1 MDARRR
7 MSVLAGGF
15 AASQMLYVAARLD
28 LAEALAAG
36 PLPIEALGVRCGARP
51 EPLLRVVRALAAFGV
66 FELSPSNVV
75 SNSPLSDLLRAGA
88 DESMRDVAL
97 LYGDEHY
104 LAMSELLEAVQR
116 GGTAFEHAYR
126 KPHFSYLAS
135 NPEAAS
141 TYYGAE
147 AAARRRTAKE
157 IVRAHDFSGA
167 AGVVE
172 VAGGAGE
179 VIRAVLHANPALGG
193 VLAESAGH
201 ARRARAR
208 IQADGLADRCEVEA
222 CDVFESVPRGAGVYV
237 LAHVVH
243 GLDDAHAERVLNNCA
258 RAMNEGGLVLV
269 VERLLPETAHASVEA
284 QESLLH
290 DAVAL
295 AISGGRT
302 RSQDELRSLLAAA
315 GLRVVECR
323 SLQSGD
329 CMLIATAVD

>member
-15 AASQMLYVAARLD
+15 AASQMLYVAARLNIAD
-28 LAEALAAG
+28 ALAAG
-36 PLPIEALGVRCGARP
+36 PLPIEDLSGRCGAKP
-51 EPLLRVVRALAAFGV
+51 GPLLRVVRALAAFGV
-66 FELSPSNVV
+66 FELSPANVV
-75 SNSPLSDLLRAGA
+75 SNSPLSELLRAGA
-88 DESMRDVAL
+88 DESLRDVAL

-104 LAMSELLEAVQR
+104 LAMSELLQAVQR

-147 AAARRRTAKE
+147 ATGRRRTAKA
-157 IVRAHDFSGA
+157 IVRTFDFG
-167 AGVVE
+167 GVTTVVE
-172 VAGGAGE
+172 VAGGSGE
-179 VIRAVLHANPALGG
+179 VIRTILHANTALRG

-208 IQADGLADRCEVEA
+208 IHGDGLAERCEVEA
-222 CDVFESVPRGAGVYV
+222 CDVFESVPPAGDVYV
-237 LAHVVH
+237 LAHTLH
-243 GLDDAHAERVLNNCA
+243 GVDDEHAVRVLRNCA
-258 RAMNEGGLVLV
+258 RAMGEAGRVLA
-269 VERLLPETAHASVEA
+269 VERLLPDAARESVEA
-284 QESLLH
+284 QESFLQ

-302 RSQDELRSLLAAA
+302 RTQDELQSLLAAA
-315 GLRVVECR
+315 ELRVLECR
-323 SLQSGD
+323 PLESGD
-329 CMLIATAVD
+329 CMLIAARA

>member
-36 PLPIEALGVRCGARP
+36 PLPIEELGARCGARP
-51 EPLLRVVRALAAFGV
+51 EALLRIVRALAAFGV
-66 FELSPSNVV
+66 FELSATNVV
-75 SNSPLSDLLRAGA
+75 SNSPLSELLRAGA
-88 DESMRDVAL
+88 DDSMRHVAL

-104 LAMSELLEAVQR
+104 VAMSELLQAVQR

-141 TYYGAE
+141 AFYGAE
-147 AAARRRTAKE
+147 AAARRRTARE
-157 IVRAHDFSGA
+157 IVRAHDFGVA
-167 AGVVE
+167 ATVVE
-172 VAGGAGE
+172 VAGGSGE
-179 VIRAVLHANPALGG
+179 VIRAVLHANPALRG
-193 VLAESAGH
+193 VLAEAPGL

-208 IQADGLADRCEVEA
+208 IHGDGLAERCDVEA
-222 CDVFESVPRGAGVYV
+222 CDVFESVPPGGDVYV
-237 LAHVVH
+237 LAHAVH
-243 GLDDAHAERVLNNCA
+243 GVDDDHAVRLLRNCA
-258 RAMNEGGLVLV
+258 RAMAEAGRVLV
-269 VERLLPETAHASVEA
+269 VERLLPDTAHQSVEA
-284 QESLLH
+284 QESFLH

-302 RSQDELRSLLAAA
+302 RTLEELRSLIAAA
-315 GLRVVECR
+315 QLRVIECTAFE
-323 SLQSGD
+323 SGD
-329 CMLIATAVD
+329 CMLIAARD